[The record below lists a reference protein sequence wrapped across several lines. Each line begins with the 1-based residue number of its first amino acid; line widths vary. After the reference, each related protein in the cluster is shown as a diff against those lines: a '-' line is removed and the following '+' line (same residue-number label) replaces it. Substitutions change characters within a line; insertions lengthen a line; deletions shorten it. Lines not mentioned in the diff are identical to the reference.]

1 MAGVGKEMSF
11 LDHLEELRK
20 RIIRSLI
27 AVVIFSV
34 AAYYFSAKIID
45 FVTKPLPKVYFMS
58 PTEGFMIRIKIA
70 IIVGVV
76 ASVPVILY
84 QLWKFV
90 VPGLFKRELKIV
102 GPILIFS
109 TLLFFVGGSFCFFL
123 IIPTAMKFLLA
134 FSTDKLQPLLRI
146 SDYISFVGFMVLA
159 FGASFELPMVCYFL
173 AKIGILKPG
182 IMSKWRR
189 YAIVGILI
197 VAGVI
202 TPTPDAFTQL
212 MLAVPLYFLYEV
224 SIIIVKVVHKNRLKK
239 GIEQ

>member
-1 MAGVGKEMSF
+1 MASVGREMSF

-34 AAYYFSAKIID
+34 AAYYFSSKIID

-70 IIVGVV
+70 IIVGVIV
-76 ASVPVILY
+76 SAPVILY
-84 QLWKFV
+84 QLWRFIA
-90 VPGLFKRELKIV
+90 PGLFKREIRTV
-102 GPILIFS
+102 GPILVFS
-109 TLLFFVGGSFCFFL
+109 TFFFFAGGSLCFFL
-123 IIPTAMKFLLA
+123 VIPTAVKFLLA
-134 FSTDKLQPLLRI
+134 FGTEKLQPLMKI

-159 FGASFELPMVCYFL
+159 FGAAFELPIVSYFL
-173 AKIGILKPG
+173 AKMGILGPQ
-182 IMSKWRR
+182 IMIKGRR
-189 YAIVGILI
+189 YAVVGILI
-197 VAGVI
+197 LAGVL
-202 TPTPDAFTQL
+202 TPSPDVFSQL

-239 GIEQ
+239 GMEQ